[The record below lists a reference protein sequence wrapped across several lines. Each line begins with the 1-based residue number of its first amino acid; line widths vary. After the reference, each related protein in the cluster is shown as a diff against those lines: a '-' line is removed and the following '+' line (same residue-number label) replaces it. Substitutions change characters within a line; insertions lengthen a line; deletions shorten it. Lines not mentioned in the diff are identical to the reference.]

1 MARNITIG
9 IEDDFFEILERI
21 ATVNSADIILVVP
34 KGALL
39 FDDAI
44 NLVELKKRTDAAGK
58 NIGILTSDL
67 QGISFSRYAGFHA
80 QNIAGI
86 GSRQD
91 TSKKSAALAQPAAT
105 HAQLAHASPQAE
117 PADVRASMP
126 EYIPMPDYAPT
137 PMRVPEPFPEPMP
150 ASSSKIYTPEAAEYS
165 DRRPR
170 RILITV
176 FSAAIVILLLLTT
189 VILPQADITIYAK
202 TSTLTRDMQITVD
215 TSAVTPDATRLVIP
229 GTTINQSQ
237 KFSQDFQSTGQSDL
251 GQKATGSVVIYN
263 FTGHLLKLG
272 ATTTTLTAGSNT
284 YHFVSD
290 ASNIKPTKY
299 FANSTNVDSSSLSPA
314 VAIIADQPGDNYNL
328 PQGSR
333 FEIKNAVIG
342 GPSNALYAQNDSQGI
357 SGGTT
362 EDVSFVST
370 DDLASAKTAITSS
383 VISASE
389 QQLASSK
396 NLTLIDSG
404 AVLTTPAVTFN
415 HAVNDQS
422 PSFSGTVSGQLQGL
436 AFSSSDL
443 KKLIEQRI
451 ALTLDKGSYLVTSQ
465 GESITE
471 NFASF
476 VPGAQNAILTVHFTG
491 LVSYNVDT
499 NSLPAQIKG
508 LNAIQIQNLLAQNS
522 NIQGADI
529 VLKPFWV
536 RNAPWIIRKVYITT
550 KLSPQQ
556 EQGS

>member
-9 IEDDFFEILERI
+9 IEDDFFEILDKI
-21 ATVNSADIILVVP
+21 ATVKSTDIVLVVP

-39 FDDAI
+39 FDDAV
-44 NLVELKKRTDAAGK
+44 NLLELKKRTDVAGK
-58 NIGILTSDL
+58 NIAILTSDL

-80 QNIAGI
+80 QNMAGS

-91 TSKKSAALAQPAAT
+91 TAKKSATQS
-105 HAQLAHASPQAE
+105 QHASPADEPIDE
-117 PADVRASMP
+117 PAEAPVSMP
-126 EYIPMPDYAPT
+126 EYVPMPDYAPM
-137 PMRVPEPFPEPMP
+137 PAHIPEPFPEPILAP
-150 ASSSKIYTPEAAEYS
+150 AAKTHISETAEYS
-165 DRRPR
+165 DKRPR
-170 RILITV
+170 RILTSV
-176 FSAAIVILLLLTT
+176 FSVAIVILLLLTT

-202 TSTLTRDMQITVD
+202 TSALTRDMQITVD
-215 TSAVTPDATRLVIP
+215 TSAVTADATRLVIP
-229 GTTINQSQ
+229 GTAINQSQ
-237 KFSQDFQSTGQSDL
+237 KFSQDFQSTGQDDL
-251 GQKATGSVVIYN
+251 GQKATGSVIVYN

-272 ATTTTLTAGSNT
+272 ATTTTLTAGSNV

-290 ASNIKPTKY
+290 ATNIKPTKY
-299 FANSTNVDSSSLSPA
+299 FANSTNVDPSSLSPA

-342 GPSNALYAQNDSQGI
+342 GPSNALYAQNDSQSI

-362 EDVSFVST
+362 EDVAFVSA

-396 NLTLIDSG
+396 NLTLIDTG
-404 AVLTTPAVTFN
+404 AILQSPVVTFN
-415 HAVNDQS
+415 HATNDQS
-422 PSFSGTVSGQLQGL
+422 PSFSGTISGQLQGL

-443 KKLIEQRI
+443 KKLVEQRI

-471 NFASF
+471 SFSSF
-476 VPGAQNAILTVHFTG
+476 VPGAANAILAVHFSG

-499 NSLPAQIKG
+499 SSLPAQIKG
-508 LNAIQIQNLLAQNS
+508 LNATQIQNLLSQNS
-522 NIQGADI
+522 NIQDADI

-550 KLSPQQ
+550 KLAPQQ

>member
-9 IEDDFFEILERI
+9 IEDDFFEILDKI
-21 ATVNSADIILVVP
+21 ATVNSGDVVLVVP

-58 NIGILTSDL
+58 NVGILTSDL

-80 QNIAGI
+80 QNMAGS

-91 TSKKSAALAQPAAT
+91 TAKKSSQQAQSVANPLATPESVEARAL
-105 HAQLAHASPQAE
+105 
-117 PADVRASMP
+117 MP
-126 EYIPMPDYAPT
+126 EYIPMPEL
-137 PMRVPEPFPEPMP
+137 EPFPEPMP
-150 ASSSKIYTPEAAEYS
+150 NYISRTAEYS
-165 DRRPR
+165 EKRPR
-170 RILITV
+170 KILIGV
-176 FSAAIVILLLLTT
+176 FSVAIVILLLLTT

-202 TSTLTRDMQITVD
+202 TSALTRDMQITVD
-215 TSAVTPDATRLVIP
+215 TTAVTPDTTRLVIP
-229 GTTINQSQ
+229 GTAINQSQ
-237 KFSQDFQSTGQSDL
+237 KFSQDFQSTGQGDL

-272 ATTTTLTAGSNT
+272 AITTTLTAGSNT

-290 ASNIKPTKY
+290 AANIKPTKY
-299 FANSTNVDSSSLSPA
+299 FANSKNIDPSSLSPA

-328 PQGSR
+328 PQASR
-333 FEIKNAVIG
+333 FEIRNAVIG
-342 GPSNALYAQNDSQGI
+342 GPSNSLYAQNDSQSI

-362 EDVSFVST
+362 ENVSVVSA
-370 DDLASAKTAITSS
+370 DDLAAAKTAITSS

-396 NLTLIDSG
+396 NLTLINSG
-404 AVLTTPAVTFN
+404 AVLLTPSVTFN

-422 PSFSGTVSGQLQGL
+422 PSFSSTISGQLQGL

-471 NFASF
+471 NFTSF
-476 VPGAQNAILTVHFTG
+476 VPGTSNAILSVNFSG
-491 LVSYNVDT
+491 LISYNVDT

-508 LNAIQIQNLLAQNS
+508 LNAIQIQSLLSQNS

-550 KLSPQQ
+550 KLAPQQ
-556 EQGS
+556 DQGL